1 MYGGFT
7 AMRARNIKPGFFT
20 NDELAELSPITRLL
34 FIGMWCMADRSGR
47 IKDRPKKIKA
57 EVLPFDDCDIEQ
69 CLEDL
74 NTAGFI
80 TRYTVDDK
88 NYIQISKF
96 DKHQSPHVKE
106 APSDIPPIPPKH
118 HTSTIQAPDLL
129 HTNPPDCGLL
139 IVDSGLMIPDSS
151 SYPLEIATEQRAKM
165 SIIDFRF
172 VHQDKFG
179 TNMPPGCNQTAHEL
193 CQQYSR
199 ESIIN
204 AFEAAA
210 VQGKQS
216 VAYVKGVLLGNGNG
230 GKPAP
235 QQRVTKTF
243 EQIKL
248 ENTKQAMMDFVKG
261 APDAGHER
269 EPQAICITHG

>member
-1 MYGGFT
+1 MWNFCDDHGNHPASVRTLKMEIFPADDISSGEISQLTGELISNGLLVLYEAEGKQYWHVTGW
-7 AMRARNIKPGFFT
+7 RHQKIEKPNRKYPGLDSGTILRHVGNQSTT
-20 NDELAELSPITRLL
+20 NRRTVCDQTPE
-34 FIGMWCMADRSGR
+34 
-47 IKDRPKKIKA
+47 
-57 EVLPFDDCDIEQ
+57 EVD
-69 CLEDL
+69 
-74 NTAGFI
+74 
-80 TRYTVDDK
+80 VD
-88 NYIQISKF
+88 
-96 DKHQSPHVKE
+96 V
-106 APSDIPPIPPKH
+106 DIPSLEMEIE
-118 HTSTIQAPDLL
+118 
-129 HTNPPDCGLL
+129 
-139 IVDSGLMIPDSS
+139 S